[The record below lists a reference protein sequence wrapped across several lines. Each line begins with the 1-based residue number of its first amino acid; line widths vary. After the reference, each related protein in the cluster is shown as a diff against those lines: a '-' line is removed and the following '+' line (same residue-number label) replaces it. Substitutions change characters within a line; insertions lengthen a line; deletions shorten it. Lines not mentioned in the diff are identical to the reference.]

1 MLTPLAFLQT
11 GADAIACVEGG
22 LDPVAY
28 PRPGAAAF
36 FAPDFT
42 LSTDRPWWF
51 DADGRALKTWTREEW
66 DARFGGRRR
75 CPVTPAWRN
84 PDEGR
89 FASGFRS
96 LRAHLEAGSL
106 RKGVPVTSMAAA
118 LSDDQAVT
126 LFEALLGRVAHLPPG
141 VLAYGLFLPPG
152 SRGRHGPEFLV
163 GATPE
168 VLFEL
173 DGCRTL
179 CTVAVAGTRPA
190 ADVPASLEGSPKERD
205 EHQAVVEDLL
215 ARLSEWG
222 EPRASKTEVRR
233 FGELAHLVADIR
245 LDARQPLDFETV
257 ARRLHPTPA
266 LGVYPRGDIG
276 SRWLEGIDPQRDRKR
291 FGAPFGLRLPSGGG
305 RCLVAI
311 RNLQYASGRLEIWV
325 GCGVVPM
332 SQYEDE
338 WQEVLQKIQAVRAL
352 WAV

>member
-11 GADAIACVEGG
+11 GADAIACVEGR

-28 PRPGAAAF
+28 PRPGSPAF

-51 DADGRALKTWTREEW
+51 DAAGQPSRTWTRTEW
-66 DARFGGRRR
+66 AARFAGCAPAR
-75 CPVTPAWRN
+75 VMPAWRD

-89 FASGFRS
+89 FATAFRS
-96 LRAHLEAGSL
+96 LRAHLDAGVL
-106 RKGVPVTSMAAA
+106 RKGVPVTSVVAA
-118 LSDDQAVT
+118 LSDDQAVS
-126 LFEALLGRVAHLPPG
+126 LFHSLLGRVAQLPPG
-141 VLAYGLFLPPG
+141 VLAYGFYRPQG
-152 SRGRHGPEFLV
+152 GRQQGPEFLV

-168 VLFEL
+168 ILFEL

-179 CTVAVAGTRPA
+179 ATVAVAGTRPA
-190 ADVPASLEGSPKERD
+190 ADGPAGLEGSPKERD

-222 EPRASKTEVRR
+222 EAHASKTEVRR
-233 FGELAHLVADIR
+233 FGQLAHLVADICVE
-245 LDARQPLDFETV
+245 ARGPLDFETV

-266 LGVYPRGDIG
+266 LGVYPRGETG
-276 SRWLEGIDPQRDRKR
+276 AAWLAGIDPRRDRKR

-305 RCLVAI
+305 RCVVAI
-311 RNLQYASGRLEIWV
+311 RNLQYAAGRLEIWA

-332 SQYEDE
+332 SRYEDE

-352 WAV
+352 WGV